1 MNRRVGFFLGAA
13 LVCFVLI
20 PVLDRKFQWVPRGVG
35 IGYLVLALLAT
46 LDLIGR
52 RRL

>member
-1 MNRRVGFFLGAA
+1 VNRRVGFFLVAA
-13 LVCFVLI
+13 LLCFALI
-20 PVLDRKFQWVPRGVG
+20 PVLDAKFHWVPVAIGV
-35 IGYLVLALLAT
+35 IYLVLALLAT